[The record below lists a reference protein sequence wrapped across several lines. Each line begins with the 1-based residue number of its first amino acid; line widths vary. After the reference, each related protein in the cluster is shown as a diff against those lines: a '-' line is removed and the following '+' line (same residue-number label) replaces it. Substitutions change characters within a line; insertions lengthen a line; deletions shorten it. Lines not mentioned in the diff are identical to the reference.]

1 MKTIKEIKSDTL
13 TIVYKGDKV
22 TIDIS
27 KELSISE
34 SIINS
39 QLKESP
45 SSYAFL
51 TTVKNKYLNECKKLE
66 REKDLAYSEA
76 YIFYKNSNDRMTNEM
91 ANHKANSNKKYQAIY
106 SKWLKAQNKAEVL
119 VSICKAYESRENI
132 MRTLSANLRKE
143 Q

>member
-1 MKTIKEIKSDTL
+1 MVTIKDVKADTL
-13 TIVYKGDKV
+13 NIIYKGEKI

-51 TTVKNKYLNECKKLE
+51 TMVKNKYLSECKKLE
-66 REKDLAYSEA
+66 REKELAYSEA
-76 YIFYKNSNDRMTNEM
+76 YIFYKNSNDKMTNEM

-106 SKWLKAQNKAEVL
+106 DKWLRAQNKSETL